1 VTEIANILALSAL
14 HEAETSALTNDSLS
28 AMLSKAFHYATARA
42 GVDGYL
48 ISFDQ
53 DADYHGVNFLW
64 FKSRYCRFVYI
75 DRVVVA
81 AEARGKGI
89 ARSFYQ
95 ELIRLARAAG
105 HQYIMCEINIIPSN
119 DGSMAFHRAMGFTEV
134 GRAQTGPQ
142 KTVSYQ
148 ALAI

>member
-14 HEAETSALTNDSLS
+14 HEAETSALTHDSLS
-28 AMLSKAFHYATARA
+28 IMLGNAFHYATARA

-53 DADYHGVNFLW
+53 DANYHGINFLW
-64 FKSRYCRFVYI
+64 FKSRYLRFVYI

-81 AEARGKGI
+81 ANARGKGI
-89 ARSFYQ
+89 ARSFYD
-95 ELIRLARAAG
+95 ELIRLARAAN
-105 HQYIMCEINIIPSN
+105 HEYIMCEINTFPPN

-134 GRAQTGPQ
+134 GKAEIGRQ

-148 ALAI
+148 ALAL